1 MKQAQ
6 ALLDRFL
13 ADFDRLALPQAV
25 VVLHGSAARGQY
37 LPGWSDVNL
46 LILLDGISTDTL
58 EALRPL
64 LRWWKEEARSVPLLL
79 SRAEWGRAADAYPL
93 EIAEMRTGYQ
103 VLRGTDPLAD
113 LVVRPADLRQALERE
128 FRGKLLRLRQVY
140 ALLGDDGKA
149 LGNVARRSVPTILLL
164 CRGLLVLTGHAPPN
178 DPVDLVNRAGEVAGF
193 GGPAVARVVTR
204 RGQEDWACTEAEFQ
218 GYLAAVET
226 AAGFVDN
233 HQIGERQ

>member
-1 MKQAQ
+1 MKQVE
-6 ALLDRFL
+6 ALLDRFV
-13 ADFDRLALPQAV
+13 ADFDRLALPEAS

-46 LILLDGISTDTL
+46 LIVLPAITTNTL

-64 LRWWKEEARSVPLLL
+64 LRWWKEEAHSVPLLL
-79 SRAEWGRAADAYPL
+79 SRAEWHRAADAYPL
-93 EIAEMRTGYQ
+93 EIAEMRTGYR
-103 VLRGTDPLAD
+103 VLRGSDPLME
-113 LVVRPADLRQALERE
+113 LVVRPADLRLALERE

-149 LGNVARRSVPTILLL
+149 LGAVARRSVPPILLL
-164 CRGLLVLTGHAPPN
+164 CRGLLVLSGEAPPA
-178 DPVDLVNRAGEVAGF
+178 DPVDLVNRAGAVAGF

-233 HQIGERQ
+233 YQIGDHQ

>member
-13 ADFDRLALPQAV
+13 ADFDRLALPEAS

-46 LILLDGISTDTL
+46 LILLDRISTDTL

-79 SRAEWGRAADAYPL
+79 SRAEWSRAADAYPL
-93 EIAEMRTGYQ
+93 EIAEMRTGYR
-103 VLRGTDPLAD
+103 VLRGADPLTD

-226 AAGFVDN
+226 AAGFVDH